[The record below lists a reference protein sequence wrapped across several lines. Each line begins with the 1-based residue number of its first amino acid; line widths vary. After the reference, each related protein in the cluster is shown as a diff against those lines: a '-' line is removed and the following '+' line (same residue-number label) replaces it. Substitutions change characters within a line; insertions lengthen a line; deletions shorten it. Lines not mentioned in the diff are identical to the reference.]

1 MMLLALAMLAVTAA
15 QPARTMPMN
24 VEKKVCR
31 NLDMTGTMLKKRVCL
46 TEKEWSE
53 VDRLNRE
60 RATRAKGSYGV

>member
-1 MMLLALAMLAVTAA
+1 MFVALAMLAAA
-15 QPARTMPMN
+15 QASQPVPMN

-31 NLDMTGTMLKKRVCL
+31 SLDMTGTLMKKRVCL

>member
-1 MMLLALAMLAVTAA
+1 MLVALAMLAAA
-15 QPARTMPMN
+15 QPAKTMPME

-31 NLDMTGTMLKKRVCL
+31 NLDMTGTLMKKRVCL

>member
-1 MMLLALAMLAVTAA
+1 MLVALAMLAAA
-15 QPARTMPMN
+15 QPAKTMPME

-31 NLDMTGTMLKKRVCL
+31 NLDMTGTMMKKRVCL

>member
-1 MMLLALAMLAVTAA
+1 MLVALAMLAAA
-15 QPARTMPMN
+15 QPAKTMPMEI
-24 VEKKVCR
+24 EKKVCR
-31 NLDMTGTMLKKRVCL
+31 NLDMTGTLMKKRVCL

>member
-1 MMLLALAMLAVTAA
+1 MLVALAMLAAA
-15 QPARTMPMN
+15 QPAKAMPME

-31 NLDMTGTMLKKRVCL
+31 NLDMTGTMMKKRVCL

>member
-1 MMLLALAMLAVTAA
+1 MLVALVMLAAA
-15 QPARTMPMN
+15 QPAKTMPMEI
-24 VEKKVCR
+24 EKKVCR
-31 NLDMTGTMLKKRVCL
+31 NLDMTGTMMKKRVCL

>member
-1 MMLLALAMLAVTAA
+1 MFVAFAMLAAA
-15 QPARTMPMN
+15 TQPVQTMPIQ

-31 NLDMTGTMLKKRVCL
+31 NLDMTGTMMKKRVCL
-46 TEKEWSE
+46 TEREWDE

>member
-1 MMLLALAMLAVTAA
+1 MLVALAMLAAA
-15 QPARTMPMN
+15 QPAKTMPMEI
-24 VEKKVCR
+24 EKKVCR
-31 NLDMTGTMLKKRVCL
+31 NVDMTGTMMKKRVCL

>member
-1 MMLLALAMLAVTAA
+1 MLVALAMLAAA
-15 QPARTMPMN
+15 QPAKTMPMEI
-24 VEKKVCR
+24 EKKVCR
-31 NLDMTGTMLKKRVCL
+31 NLDMTGTMMKKRVCL

>member
-1 MMLLALAMLAVTAA
+1 MLVALAMLAAA
-15 QPARTMPMN
+15 QPAKTMPME

-31 NLDMTGTMLKKRVCL
+31 NLDMTGTLMKKRVCL

-53 VDRLNRE
+53 VDRSNRE

>member
-1 MMLLALAMLAVTAA
+1 MLVALVMLAAA
-15 QPARTMPMN
+15 QPAKTMPMD

-31 NLDMTGTMLKKRVCL
+31 NLDMTGTMMKKRVCL

>member
-1 MMLLALAMLAVTAA
+1 MLVALAMLAAA
-15 QPARTMPMN
+15 HPAKTMPME

-31 NLDMTGTMLKKRVCL
+31 NLDMTGTMMKKRVCL